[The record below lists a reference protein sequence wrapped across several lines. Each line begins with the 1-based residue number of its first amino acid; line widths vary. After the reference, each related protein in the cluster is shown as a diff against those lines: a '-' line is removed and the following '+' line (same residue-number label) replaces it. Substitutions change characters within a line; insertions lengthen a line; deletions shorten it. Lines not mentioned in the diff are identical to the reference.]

1 MGNAESM
8 TREYL
13 KGGSVMNL
21 EPTTLEANQL
31 WKMDQTSNNLRF
43 NPSQTSAIANYV
55 TTVTTDTMAVCNI
68 MKNNTIVFVEE

>member
-1 MGNAESM
+1 
-8 TREYL
+8 
-13 KGGSVMNL
+13 MNL

>member
-1 MGNAESM
+1 M